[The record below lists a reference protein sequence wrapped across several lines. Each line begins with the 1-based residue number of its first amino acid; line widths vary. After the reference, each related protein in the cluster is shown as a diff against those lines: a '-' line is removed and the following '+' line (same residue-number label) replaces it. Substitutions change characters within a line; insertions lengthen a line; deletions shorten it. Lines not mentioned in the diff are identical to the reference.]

1 MSGGSDMPI
10 IGLVLLGIAALMILF
25 GLLRNAFEHHR
36 LSRLWSL
43 IFILAII
50 GTLFIPNIV
59 VNDVFRF
66 NIGGFVIPLIAA
78 IAMMFR
84 FESAG
89 EFLRAVTSI
98 ILVAGLT
105 LGMFWLMPMN
115 TGVMRVLTAIL
126 VGLVAGG
133 ISYLVGRSA
142 RGAIMSSVLGIYGAQ
157 ALMFWILWMTDRP
170 NAMLDLGVGFYFDAI
185 VIAAVTSFILVEVVR
200 LARGSVARHTRHDSF
215 KYESGEFHEFWKD
228 DAHRDR
234 TDEDSDVFH

>member
-1 MSGGSDMPI
+1 MPI
-10 IGLVLLGIAALMILF
+10 IGLVLLGIVALLIMF
-25 GLLRNAFEHHR
+25 GVLRNAFEHHR
-36 LSRLWSL
+36 LNRLWSL
-43 IFILAII
+43 IIVLVII

-66 NIGGFVIPLIAA
+66 NIGGFIIPLIAA
-78 IAMMFR
+78 IAMMFT

-89 EFLRAVTSI
+89 EFVRALTSI
-98 ILVAGLT
+98 VFVAGLT
-105 LGMFWLMPMN
+105 LGMFWLMPIN

-133 ISYLVGRSA
+133 ISYLIGRSP
-142 RGAIMSSVLGIYGAQ
+142 RGAVMSSVLGIYGAQ

-200 LARGSVARHTRHDSF
+200 LARGSVARNTRRDSL

-228 DAHRDR
+228 DAGKDR